1 MGQNTKGQQMVRV
14 IVLVLL
20 LTACTS
26 NQIKYGKEVAAP
38 YGWQQWCLEHKEDK
52 DCYLN

>member
-1 MGQNTKGQQMVRV
+1 MVRV
-14 IVLVLL
+14 IVLALL

-38 YGWQQWCLEHKEDK
+38 YGWQQWCDNNPTDK
-52 DCYLN
+52 DCHLK